1 MWITTILDSAMYYLK
16 LIGIKAIRALLPI
29 ALLFE
34 EGLPNRPKPDH
45 KLHIP
50 SPNRKRGSIHVDVY
64 LPSPH
69 APDHVHDKLEH
80 QAQQTHRNTH
90 STDSGNTTR
99 PTSPRQLPVVLNL
112 HGSGFCLPV
121 MGQDATFCR
130 QVADSAHA
138 VVLDVDYAHAPEFPY
153 PAALDDIDT
162 VVAWLWDTTTGRTPE
177 GGGKD
182 SSDGDVGVD
191 AKSWDVERLAVTG
204 FSAGGNLALTAC
216 VRAFE
221 RGQKDLFKAIVAFYP
236 STNFAEPASSKP
248 SPKPASGASGGSIP
262 PLIRRFFYACY
273 LPSSSTCP
281 IPRTA
286 PTISPL
292 YADPHAFPR
301 STTIITCGADALARE
316 GRQLVEKLQ
325 SAASED
331 AGLGLDVVEW
341 EAEGQGHSWDKSTKE
356 GTEPE
361 RMKVEAYALAV
372 RRLREALWTT

>member
-1 MWITTILDSAMYYLK
+1 MYYLK

-45 KLHIP
+45 TLHIP
-50 SPNRKRGSIHVDVY
+50 SSDRKRGSIRVDVY
-64 LPSPH
+64 LPSLH
-69 APDHVHDKLEH
+69 VPDHDHTESEH
-80 QAQQTHRNTH
+80 QASQPLKDSRT
-90 STDSGNTTR
+90 TDSGNTTP
-99 PTSPRQLPVVLNL
+99 PTSPARLPIVLNL

-121 MGQDATFCR
+121 IGQDAVFCR
-130 QVADSAHA
+130 QVADSVHA

-162 VVAWLWDTTTGRTPE
+162 VLEWLRDTTAGRMPE
-177 GGGKD
+177 GSGKD
-182 SSDGDVGVD
+182 SSDGDAGVD
-191 AKSWDVERLAVTG
+191 AKGWDVERLAVTG

-221 RGQKDLFKAIVAFYP
+221 RGQKDPFKAVVAFYP
-236 STNFAEPASSKP
+236 STNLAEPASSKP
-248 SPKPASGASGGSIP
+248 SPKIASGASGGTIP

-273 LPSSSTCP
+273 LPSSCP
-281 IPRTA
+281 LPRTT

-331 AGLGLDVVEW
+331 PGLGLDVVGW
-341 EAEGQGHSWDKSTKE
+341 EAAGQGHSWDKSTKE
-356 GTEPE
+356 GTDPR
-361 RMKVEAYALAV
+361 RMKVEAYELAV
-372 RRLREALWTT
+372 RRLREALWPA